1 MRKHSFSTTATAPI
15 ELREAKVFKINASR
29 YNLCPE
35 ASERFQ
41 SFFSKV
47 HDATMTR
54 IISNPVKPSSHYEN
68 LGRAW
73 KELAD
78 YGSAVRKNDPRKAQ
92 EELFDLIVSLVVL
105 GSLSDHLI
113 KID

>member
-1 MRKHSFSTTATAPI
+1 MRNQSFIVTASSPI
-15 ELREAKVFKINASR
+15 EVREAKVFKLNASR

-35 ASERFQ
+35 ANERFHT
-41 SFFSKV
+41 FFSRV
-47 HDATMTR
+47 QEATMTR
-54 IISNPVKPSSHYEN
+54 IISNPVKPASHYEN

-92 EELFDLIVSLVVL
+92 EELFDFIVSLVVL